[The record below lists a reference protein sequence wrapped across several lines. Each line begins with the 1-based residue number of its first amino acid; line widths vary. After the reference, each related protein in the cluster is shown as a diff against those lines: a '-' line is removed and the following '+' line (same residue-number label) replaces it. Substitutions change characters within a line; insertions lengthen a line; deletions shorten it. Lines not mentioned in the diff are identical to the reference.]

1 MTAYQSPIL
10 LVDCVIMQ
18 LANDQLQVLLI
29 KRAHE
34 PFQGMYALPGGYIVA
49 GETTVSSHERILGS
63 KAGVEQQLLRLVEQ
77 LYTFDTVAGDP
88 RGHGVSV
95 TYMGL
100 GIEIH
105 PSLGAET
112 QQPAFFAVNALPRL
126 AYDHAEIIA
135 YAHERLKSKVN
146 YTNAIF
152 ALLPVYF
159 TLTQLQTAY
168 EAILCRP
175 LDKRNFRKKFLSL
188 DLIHET
194 NEYQR
199 DGAHRPARLFC
210 FNEMR
215 LERST
220 RSFD

>member
-1 MTAYQSPIL
+1 MNPYQSPIL
-10 LVDCVIMQ
+10 MVDSVVMQ
-18 LANDQLQVLLI
+18 LANDALQVLLI
-29 KRAHE
+29 KRANQ

-49 GETTVSSHERILGS
+49 GETTVSSHERILSG
-63 KAGVEQQLLRLVEQ
+63 KAGIEKQLLRLVEQ

-100 GIEIH
+100 GLDII
-105 PSLGAET
+105 PTLGNET
-112 QQPAFFAVNALPRL
+112 QQPEFFPINALPQL

-146 YTNAIF
+146 YTNAVY

-159 TLTQLQTAY
+159 TLTQLQSAY

-188 DLIHET
+188 DLIRET

-210 FNEMR
+210 FNAAR
-215 LERST
+215 LERSP

>member
-1 MTAYQSPIL
+1 MSAYQSPIL
-10 LVDCVIMQ
+10 MVDSVIMR
-18 LANDQLQVLLI
+18 LHNDALEVLLI
-29 KRAHE
+29 RRAHE
-34 PFQGMYALPGGYIVA
+34 PFQGMYALPGGYVVA
-49 GETTVSSHERILGS
+49 GETTVSSHARILRS
-63 KAGVEQQLLRLVEQ
+63 KAGVESNLLRLVEQ

-100 GIEIH
+100 GLEIT
-105 PSLGAET
+105 PLEGPESQEP
-112 QQPAFFAVNALPRL
+112 QFFAMHRLPQL

-146 YTNAIF
+146 YTNAIY
-152 ALLPVYF
+152 ALLPEYF

-168 EAILCRP
+168 EAILGRE

-188 DLIHET
+188 DMIHET
-194 NEYQR
+194 QEYQR
-199 DGAHRPARLFC
+199 DGAHRPARLYG
-210 FNEMR
+210 FNTTR
-215 LERST
+215 LERSM

>member
-1 MTAYQSPIL
+1 MSGYQSPIL
-10 LVDCVIMQ
+10 MVDSVVMR
-18 LANDQLQVLLI
+18 LHNDTLEVLLI
-29 KRAHE
+29 KRANE
-34 PFQGMYALPGGYIVA
+34 PFQGMYALPGGYVVA
-49 GETTVSSHERILGS
+49 GETTVSSHARILRS
-63 KAGVEQQLLRLVEQ
+63 KAGVDSGLLRLVEQ

-100 GIEIH
+100 GLEITPVH
-105 PSLGAET
+105 GPES
-112 QQPAFFAVNALPRL
+112 QQPAFFAMHRLPEL

-146 YTNAIF
+146 YTNAMY
-152 ALLPVYF
+152 ALLPEYF

-168 EAILCRP
+168 EAILGRP

-194 NEYQR
+194 LEYQR

-210 FNEMR
+210 FNTNR
-215 LERST
+215 LERSA